1 MEQKPYHL
9 CFETFS
15 NELRI
20 KILNALQEKPMSVNE
35 LAEKTGV
42 ERSNVSH
49 SLQMLRLCRL
59 VDVRKSGKN
68 MIYSIKDK
76 SLLNG
81 VPSQGANTLFKVIDT
96 HVDHFCK
103 TCAKTNEGEL
113 K

>member
-20 KILNALQEKPMSVNE
+20 KIIDLLNQKPMSVNE
-35 LAEKTGV
+35 LADSIGV

-49 SLQMLRLCRL
+49 SLKMLRMCRL

-68 MIYSIKDK
+68 MIYSIKDN
-76 SLLNG
+76 SL
-81 VPSQGANTLFKVIDT
+81 VSGAAASSGNLFKIIDE
-96 HVDHFCK
+96 HADHFCK
-103 TCAKTNEGEL
+103 TCAKMDEVL